1 MIVEISSKLLPLHG
15 FGSSL
20 QGGRPENQDD
30 WGFVDTPLGF
40 LLVVCDGM
48 GGGPGGKTASAIVK
62 REILTTIMSASP
74 QTPRTEA
81 LKIAVSKAEDVLEY
95 KMAEVPELQG
105 MGSTLVA
112 VLINQQ
118 SAVVAHLGDSRFYRI
133 SGNKVAFRTGDHS
146 LVGELVRTKALTEE
160 QARVS
165 PQSNVITRGLG
176 NTSNHVADITEITY
190 NKGDRFVLCT
200 DGVWGIMPHEQ
211 LVKRFSSLQDIHS
224 LVSNLSQEID
234 QIGFSEKG
242 NHDNHTLCV
251 VEMQSNSIL
260 KDKMNK
266 VLQTCLGAVGLLLLI
281 SIIFNI
287 VSFSKISEM
296 PKIEALKN
304 EIADLKERSKMVQQM
319 KDGDTKDYITR
330 IQDLEYEKEVLLSAQ
345 EQLISKIDS
354 LEKVIAELH
363 KAVAQQTTAKVKT
376 RTPQEVASSIITLF
390 TKMETVKGK
399 DRQESMKK
407 RTEYRQQIVSELTIL
422 NKKTDGKYKTTITGI
437 NNVLKG
443 DPTNKQIQNF
453 KAKIQNIKNNLPK

>member
-1 MIVEISSKLLPLHG
+1 
-15 FGSSL
+15 
-20 QGGRPENQDD
+20 
-30 WGFVDTPLGF
+30 
-40 LLVVCDGM
+40 
-48 GGGPGGKTASAIVK
+48 
-62 REILTTIMSASP
+62 
-74 QTPRTEA
+74 
-81 LKIAVSKAEDVLEY
+81 
-95 KMAEVPELQG
+95 
-105 MGSTLVA
+105 
-112 VLINQQ
+112 
-118 SAVVAHLGDSRFYRI
+118 
-133 SGNKVAFRTGDHS
+133 
-146 LVGELVRTKALTEE
+146 
-160 QARVS
+160 
-165 PQSNVITRGLG
+165 
-176 NTSNHVADITEITY
+176 
-190 NKGDRFVLCT
+190 
-200 DGVWGIMPHEQ
+200 
-211 LVKRFSSLQDIHS
+211 
-224 LVSNLSQEID
+224 
-234 QIGFSEKG
+234 
-242 NHDNHTLCV
+242 
-251 VEMQSNSIL
+251 
-260 KDKMNK
+260 MNK

-376 RTPQEVASSIITLF
+376 LTPQEVASSIITLF

>member
-40 LLVVCDGM
+40 LLVVCDGL

-81 LKIAVSKAEDVLEY
+81 LKIAVSKAEDALEY

-176 NTSNHVADITEITY
+176 NTSNHVADITEI
-190 NKGDRFVLCT
+190 
-200 DGVWGIMPHEQ
+200 P
-211 LVKRFSSLQDIHS
+211 
-224 LVSNLSQEID
+224 
-234 QIGFSEKG
+234 
-242 NHDNHTLCV
+242 
-251 VEMQSNSIL
+251 
-260 KDKMNK
+260 
-266 VLQTCLGAVGLLLLI
+266 
-281 SIIFNI
+281 
-287 VSFSKISEM
+287 
-296 PKIEALKN
+296 
-304 EIADLKERSKMVQQM
+304 
-319 KDGDTKDYITR
+319 
-330 IQDLEYEKEVLLSAQ
+330 
-345 EQLISKIDS
+345 
-354 LEKVIAELH
+354 
-363 KAVAQQTTAKVKT
+363 
-376 RTPQEVASSIITLF
+376 
-390 TKMETVKGK
+390 
-399 DRQESMKK
+399 
-407 RTEYRQQIVSELTIL
+407 
-422 NKKTDGKYKTTITGI
+422 
-437 NNVLKG
+437 
-443 DPTNKQIQNF
+443 
-453 KAKIQNIKNNLPK
+453 